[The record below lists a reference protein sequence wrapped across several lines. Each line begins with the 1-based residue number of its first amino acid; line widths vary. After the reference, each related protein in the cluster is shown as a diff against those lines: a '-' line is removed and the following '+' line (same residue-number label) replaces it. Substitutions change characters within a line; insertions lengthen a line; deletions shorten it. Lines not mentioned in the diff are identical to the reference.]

1 MNIKIDYEYII
12 RRVDELCVVH
22 KMSKY
27 RLAQLTG
34 VSQSA
39 LSRMLRQQSTL
50 SLPTLTKICDAFGI
64 TLAQFFSDGTYPDL
78 TDAQIEVL
86 HLWDDLSKSK
96 QEYILMCM
104 KALKE
109 VD

>member
-1 MNIKIDYEYII
+1 
-12 RRVDELCVVH
+12 
-22 KMSKY
+22 MSKY

-39 LSRMLRQQSTL
+39 LSRMLHQQFTL
-50 SLPTLTKICDAFGI
+50 SLPTLVKICEAFGI
-64 TLAQFFSDGTYPDL
+64 TLAQFFAAGDYPDL
-78 TDAQIEVL
+78 TDAQKDML
-86 HLWDDLSKSK
+86 QLWDDLSKSK
-96 QEYILMCM
+96 QEYIMMCM